1 MKIDR
6 KNNVNV
12 GIPEF
17 YTIQEVA
24 RALKVTERALYI
36 WKDEGKIT
44 FTKFGK
50 SNRISREELERFI
63 AAGTEQKKDANKKP
77 TRKNEFHGIPVNY
90 ISEPDKGETRS
101 RRVQL
106 LVKPSIYNGI
116 REIAYRKRQSVNNLI
131 EEIFSGFLEDYESKR
146 KIGFK
151 VAWEGEHAD

>member
-63 AAGTEQKKDANKKP
+63 AAGTPAQHPEPGITEKTPEPEKRRTQGS
-77 TRKNEFHGIPVNY
+77 RKG
-90 ISEPDKGETRS
+90 
-101 RRVQL
+101 
-106 LVKPSIYNGI
+106 
-116 REIAYRKRQSVNNLI
+116 
-131 EEIFSGFLEDYESKR
+131 
-146 KIGFK
+146 
-151 VAWEGEHAD
+151 